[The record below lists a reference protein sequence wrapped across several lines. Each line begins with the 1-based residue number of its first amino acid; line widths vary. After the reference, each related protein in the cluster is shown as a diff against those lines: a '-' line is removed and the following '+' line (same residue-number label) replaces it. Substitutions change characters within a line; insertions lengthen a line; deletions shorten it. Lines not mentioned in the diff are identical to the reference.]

1 MEPDPY
7 SAHDYNPIQQGSDW
21 RGKARRLF
29 GPAVAG
35 AIALAKWSFVLV
47 KFGSIFVA
55 VGGYALL
62 FGWKF
67 AVGLVFLIL
76 VHEMGHFI
84 EAKREGLNPKLPIF
98 IPFLLAYVRY
108 TRGNPW
114 QTARVALAGPM
125 LGGVASLAFYVVGRA
140 NGSALLI
147 ALAYVGFF
155 MNVINMLPV
164 GILDGGAIWR
174 SANWLRHGGGG
185 SKTLVAYGL
194 YFATAAALVGGMVA
208 SYAPQHR
215 L

>member
-125 LGGVASLAFYVVGRA
+125 LGGVASLAFYVVGHA